1 MMDMS
6 EIFVSLARRPALWT
20 ALAVA
25 TLVSACATPGPD
37 RQPLAQVGPEAVGLQ
52 PGVGSPAVPEQ
63 WWQSLGDEQLN
74 ALVELALKD
83 HPSLAVARAR
93 AARGLALAD
102 LSRAASGPQAGLD
115 LEVTRQR
122 YSANGLIPEPIGG
135 NYWNSGTLQATLSWE
150 PDLFGRH
157 DADLQA
163 AQGQARAAEADSATA
178 RLALA
183 TQVAR
188 SYVGLA
194 RLIAQHEVT
203 QRTLAQREEML
214 RLTRQRV
221 DAGLDTQVELVQSEG
236 GLPDARTQLEQ
247 LAEQIL
253 LARHQLAALTAQA
266 PSALDALSPR
276 LAGLSAQELPAQL
289 NADLLGRRPDVVAAR
304 WRAEAATQDVS
315 SARAQFYPNVNL
327 SAFAGLSALGLDK
340 FIDIGSR
347 QMGVGPAIRLP
358 LFDGGRLRAQL
369 GTRRAD
375 LDAAIAQY
383 NGAVLDAV
391 REVGDALGSLPSL
404 ARQQQQQALAQAS
417 AERAYALALQR
428 YRAGLSPYLVVLN
441 TETQLLGQRHLA
453 VDLQARRLDTQLQ
466 LMRSLGGGW
475 QDARLTTP
483 PQVALSAR

>member
-1 MMDMS
+1 MDMS
-6 EIFVSLARRPALWT
+6 EIFVSLTRRPALWT

-25 TLVSACATPGPD
+25 ALVSACATPGPD
-37 RQPLAQVGPEAVGLQ
+37 RQPLAPLRPEAVGLL
-52 PGVGSPAVPEQ
+52 PGAGGAAVPEQ

-135 NYWNSGTLQATLSWE
+135 NYWNSGTLQATLNWE

-163 AQGQARAAEADSATA
+163 ALGQARAAEADSATA

-188 SYVGLA
+188 SYVALA

-276 LAGLSAQELPAQL
+276 LAALSVQELPAQL
-289 NADLLGRRPDVVAAR
+289 SADLLGRRPDVVAAR
-304 WRAEAATQDVS
+304 WRAEAASQDVS
-315 SARAQFYPNVNL
+315 SARAQFYPNINL

-404 ARQQQQQALAQAS
+404 TRQQQQQALAQAS

-441 TETQLLGQRHLA
+441 TETQLLGQRRLA

-475 QDARLTTP
+475 QDASLTTP